1 MTFFTLN
8 CGVHADKRKAG
19 QVMVEEYVVT
29 PAFLV
34 MTIVTLFTLLA
45 LVYIIFF
52 VTLNTGGLQ
61 LVFFSFKIVL
71 FFQVKVAFV
80 AICTGQV
87 FVLAPEWKV
96 CFFIMIEFVLLP

>member
-29 PAFLV
+29 PAFFV
-34 MTIVTLFTLLA
+34 MTIVALFSLLS

-52 VTLNTGGLQ
+52 VTLNTDGLE
-61 LVFFSFKIVL
+61 LVFFSF
-71 FFQVKVAFV
+71 
-80 AICTGQV
+80 V
-87 FVLAPEWKV
+87 FVLFLQIKV
-96 CFFIMIEFVLLP
+96 ALVAI